1 MRSPKFSGAVAFNR
15 RMPTISSMGLFMSR
29 TLQYFLVP
37 NSPWTYLG
45 HDRLRQLA
53 KQHGVTVEPLCID
66 LGGQVFPISGGLP
79 LAQRAPQR
87 QAYRLVELRRF
98 RDVLGLPMNIQPK
111 FFPVNPDLASRLVV
125 AVQMADGPE
134 RSLDLTGALLR
145 AVWAEERNIA
155 DQATLAV
162 VLAEQGLAPEL
173 LAQARSSEVA
183 AVYQANTQRA
193 IEAQVFGAPS
203 YVLEGE
209 LFWGQDRLDLLARAL
224 AG

>member
-1 MRSPKFSGAVAFNR
+1 
-15 RMPTISSMGLFMSR
+15 MSR

-53 KQHGVTVEPLCID
+53 KQHCVTVEPLCID

-155 DQATLAV
+155 DEATLAL
-162 VLAEQGLAPEL
+162 VLAEQGLAPERL
-173 LAQARSSEVA
+173 TQARSGEVA
-183 AVYQANTQRA
+183 AAYQANTQRA
-193 IEAQVFGAPS
+193 IDAQVFGAPS

-209 LFWGQDRLDLLARAL
+209 LFWGQDRLDLLACAL
-224 AG
+224 TL

>member
-1 MRSPKFSGAVAFNR
+1 
-15 RMPTISSMGLFMSR
+15 MSR

-45 HDRLRQLA
+45 HERLRQLA
-53 KQHGVTVEPLCID
+53 RQHGATVEPICFD

-111 FFPVNPDLASRLVV
+111 FFPVNADLASRLVV
-125 AVQMADGPE
+125 AVQLADGPE
-134 RSLDLTGALLR
+134 RSLDMAGALLR

-155 DQATLAV
+155 DDATLAAL
-162 VLAEQGLAPEL
+162 LAEQGLAAER
-173 LAQARSSEVA
+173 LAQARAAQVA
-183 AVYQANTQRA
+183 AAYQANTQRA
-193 IEAQVFGAPS
+193 IDALVFGAPS

-209 LFWGQDRLDLLARAL
+209 LFWGQDRLDLLARQL
-224 AG
+224 SG